1 MRRGDI
7 YFIANTHNCGAE
19 IARSRPAVIVSNDAL
34 NATSDVV
41 EVVYL
46 TTQPKREMFTH
57 VEIYATG
64 RPSTVLCEQ
73 ISSVSKTRIGD
84 YLGRCS
90 ERNMADIERAL
101 LASLGL
107 TAPEDEQEEQEEQ
120 DDQTIPTHLP
130 NLENCPAFIRVETER
145 DVYKRLYE
153 KILGQVCDE

>member
-19 IARSRPAVIVSNDAL
+19 IAKSRPAVIVSNDAL

-107 TAPEDEQEEQEEQ
+107 TAPVEAREEQEEQ
-120 DDQTIPTHLP
+120 AVPPPSAEPEELRGGSHPGGGREGRLRESAQP
-130 NLENCPAFIRVETER
+130 NPGAGV
-145 DVYKRLYE
+145 
-153 KILGQVCDE
+153 